1 MGAKKNKSRTKIS
14 SKRRIEES
22 RSHEFETM
30 SQIQNRYGKG
40 RKKSGSD
47 GGSGNEGFSNH

>member
-1 MGAKKNKSRTKIS
+1 MNTKNNKSKTRIS
-14 SKRRIEES
+14 SKRRKDETG
-22 RSHEFETM
+22 SHEFETM